1 MAPRDTLAF
10 RTSGVLNEND
20 AETFDGGLAQPEGQ
34 IAKSRKYELVW
45 RNIVLMSLL
54 HIQAL
59 YGAYLTFTG
68 KAMWQ
73 TVVFG
78 MYKMIRFHR

>member
-1 MAPRDTLAF
+1 MTPKETAAV

-45 RNIVLMSLL
+45 RNIILMSLL

-68 KAMWQ
+68 KSMWQ

-78 MYKMIRFHR
+78 R